1 MRGPSLMSP
10 LPPLQDG
17 GASAAPRRQAAAL
30 RAPLVD
36 SFGRAITYLR
46 VSVTDRCDLR
56 CFYCMSERPDFL
68 AKRDLLTLE
77 ELDRLASAFIGR
89 GVRKLRITGGE
100 PLVRRGV
107 VDLMHELGRHLASG
121 ALDEL
126 TLTTNG
132 TQLVHHAAALARAG
146 VRRVNISLD
155 TLDPDRFAA
164 ITRRG
169 RLEDTLA
176 GIDAAQ
182 EAGLDVKLN
191 AVALAGIND
200 DEFDRLV
207 TFGQQRGMDVTF
219 IEVMPIGETGFGRAD
234 HFIPLAQVRARLE
247 RHFTL
252 TPSLHRSGGPA
263 RYWQIAE
270 TGRRVGFIAATTC
283 NFCAACNRV
292 RVTATGRLETC
303 LGRED
308 GADLKAA
315 LRSEPGDD
323 ALHRAIDAAIAAK
336 PAGHAFS
343 EGWSAPATRRGMN
356 VTGG

>member
-1 MRGPSLMSP
+1 MTALASPPVTGSGTAMARP
-10 LPPLQDG
+10 LPPTQR
-17 GASAAPRRQAAAL
+17 PQ
-30 RAPLVD
+30 LVD

-46 VSVTDRCDLR
+46 ISVTDRCDLR
-56 CFYCMSERPDFL
+56 CFYCMSERPEFL
-68 AKRDLLTLE
+68 PKRDLLTLE
-77 ELDRLASAFIGR
+77 ELDRLASAFIAR

-132 TQLVHHAAALARAG
+132 SQLVHHAAALARAG
-146 VRRVNISLD
+146 VKRVNISLD
-155 TLDPDRFAA
+155 SLDPARFAA

-169 RLEDTLA
+169 RLAETLA
-176 GIDAAQ
+176 GIEAAQ
-182 EAGLDVKLN
+182 EAGLQVKLN

-207 TFGQQRGMDVTF
+207 EFGHRRDMDVTF

-234 HFIPLAQVRARLE
+234 HFIPLAQVRERLE

-252 TPSLHRSGGPA
+252 APSLYRSGGPA
-263 RYWQIAE
+263 RYWKIEE
-270 TGRRVGFIAATTC
+270 TGSRVGFIAATSC
-283 NFCAACNRV
+283 SFCSACNRV
-292 RVTATGRLETC
+292 RITATGRLEAC
-303 LGRED
+303 LGHES
-308 GADLKAA
+308 GIDLKAP
-315 LRSEPGDD
+315 LRLDPTGESLD
-323 ALHRAIDAAIAAK
+323 AVIDAAIAAK
-336 PAGHAFS
+336 PRGHAFT
-343 EGWSAPATRRGMN
+343 EAWSRPATRRGMH

>member
-1 MRGPSLMSP
+1 MIPLAPPPYTGPGVAMARGLAP
-10 LPPLQDG
+10 
-17 GASAAPRRQAAAL
+17 AARP
-30 RAPLVD
+30 PLVD
-36 SFGRAITYLR
+36 NFGRAITYLR
-46 VSVTDRCDLR
+46 ISVTDRCDLR
-56 CFYCMSERPDFL
+56 CFYCMSERPEFL
-68 AKRDLLTLE
+68 PKRDLLTLE
-77 ELDRLASAFIGR
+77 ELDRLASAFIAR

-132 TQLVHHAAALARAG
+132 SQLVHHAAALARAG
-146 VRRVNISLD
+146 VRRVNVSLD
-155 TLDPDRFAA
+155 TLDADRFAA

-169 RLEDTLA
+169 RLVDTLE
-176 GIDAAQ
+176 GIGAAQ
-182 EAGLDVKLN
+182 EAGLEVKLN

-200 DEFDRLV
+200 DEFHRLV
-207 TFGQQRGMDVTF
+207 EFGHRRGMDVTF

-234 HFIPLAQVRARLE
+234 HFIPLAQVRERLE

-270 TGRRVGFIAATTC
+270 TGRRLGFIAATTC
-283 NFCAACNRV
+283 NFCATCNRV
-292 RVTATGRLETC
+292 RVTATGRLEAC

-315 LRSEPGDD
+315 LRSETGDD

-343 EGWSAPATRRGMN
+343 EGWSAPATRRGMH

>member
-1 MRGPSLMSP
+1 MNALTPPRDTGPSA
-10 LPPLQDG
+10 
-17 GASAAPRRQAAAL
+17 ASSRRAGSAL
-30 RAPLVD
+30 HPTLVD

-46 VSVTDRCDLR
+46 LSVTDRCDLR
-56 CFYCMSERPDFL
+56 CFYCMSERPEFL
-68 AKRDLLTLE
+68 PKRDLLTLE
-77 ELDRLASAFIGR
+77 ELDRLASAFIAR

-107 VDLMHELGRHLASG
+107 VDLMHELGRHLATG

-132 TQLVHHAAALARAG
+132 SQLVHHAAALARAG
-146 VRRVNISLD
+146 VRRVNVSLD
-155 TLDPDRFAA
+155 TLNADRFVA

-169 RLEDTLA
+169 RLTDTLA
-176 GIDAAQ
+176 GIEAARD
-182 EAGLDVKLN
+182 AGLAVKIN
-191 AVALAGIND
+191 AVALAGVND
-200 DEFDRLV
+200 DEFHRLV
-207 TFGQQRGMDVTF
+207 EFGHGRGMDVTF

-234 HFIPLAQVRARLE
+234 HFIPLAQVRERLE

-292 RVTATGRLETC
+292 RVTATGQLEAC
-303 LGRED
+303 LGREE
-308 GADLKAA
+308 GTDLKAA
-315 LRSEPGDD
+315 LRSDPGDE

-343 EGWSAPATRRGMN
+343 DGWSAPATRRGMH